1 MSCNGC
7 RVLRKGCSESC
18 VLRPCLEWINTAQ
31 SQANATAFLAKFYG
45 RTGLIN
51 LISNGPQ
58 SSGPA
63 LFRSLLY
70 EACGRILNPIYG
82 SVGLLW
88 SGNWEV
94 CQAGV
99 ESILQGNI
107 PNPLIPCDERNEEHQ
122 ILNGRAM
129 HSTASGLHKVKA
141 SCKFKCVNP
150 RRKPKSQEAQFLNQI
165 QTSSGQMESGGIDII
180 KMLHGKEK
188 CCSSSMA
195 SQQPDDLGGEMN
207 YNTLKS
213 EMNYNTF
220 HSFNPKVEALYMQN
234 SEVKVEVELELTLGA
249 QRTSFPHKFV
259 D

>member
-18 VLRPCLEWINTAQ
+18 VLRPCLEWIDTAQ

-58 SSGPA
+58 CSRPA

-70 EACGRILNPIYG
+70 EACGRIMNPIHG

-88 SGNWEV
+88 SGNWAL

-107 PNPLIPCDERNEEHQ
+107 PNPLNINSCVMRNEEQQ
-122 ILNGRAM
+122 ITHG
-129 HSTASGLHKVKA
+129 TASGLNKVKA
-141 SCKFKCVNP
+141 SCKFKCINP
-150 RRKPKSQEAQFLNQI
+150 RRKPKSKEAQFLDQI
-165 QTSSGQMESGGIDII
+165 QMTSSGGIDMM
-180 KMLHGKEK
+180 KTLSGKEK
-188 CCSSSMA
+188 CCSSS
-195 SQQPDDLGGEMN
+195 QQPDDEMN
-207 YNTLKS
+207 CNTLQ
-213 EMNYNTF
+213 
-220 HSFNPKVEALYMQN
+220 SFNPKVEALYMQN

-249 QRTSFPHKFV
+249 QRPTFTHNFA